1 MLKSGEGGN
10 SDMKLSRLKIR
21 NFRCFGQEQEIS
33 CDDLTTLIGNNSC
46 GKTAAL
52 HALLKLFS
60 ENSSD
65 RNLQR
70 SDFHLP
76 KDINPENMTN
86 QELSIE
92 AIFVFPELDEEDDDT
107 GKYIIPIFFEH
118 FVVQEADGI
127 PYLRIRLEA
136 SWEKGTSIDGSI
148 ESKINYILCSEET
161 EIDEAHKKSANRHD
175 LDKIRMI
182 YVPAV
187 RDPSKQ
193 LRNVSGTMMY
203 RIMEGINWSDETKDG
218 IKTKIEELNTAFVNE
233 TGVSIL
239 KTAIHEQWK
248 NYDSDYRYSNADIRF
263 NNTDIDSMMK
273 KSEVVFSPT
282 VTGREYGID
291 QMGDGLRS
299 LFYISMVDSML
310 EVEDEIRKEIE
321 IGKAKKAFNITPPIL
336 TIVAVEEPEN
346 HISPHLIGKLVNK
359 FEDISAKSNAQTIIA
374 SHSPAIVKRIDP
386 ESIRYLRMSTDELST
401 CVKTISFPSKEK
413 YEDRY
418 KYIKEAVQAYPEIYF
433 ARLVVFGEGDSE
445 EIIIPK
451 LLDIFGYNIDS
462 SGISVVP
469 LGGRHVNHFW
479 RLLNDLDIPFVTLLD
494 LDRERDGGGWGRIK
508 YTLKQLIAI
517 GKPKAELL
525 KIENGVM
532 KDEAL
537 NDMHTWSLEKDDK
550 ALLSWID
557 FLEKY
562 DIYFSAPLDLDFM
575 MLESFGD
582 SYKSILSKREGPYI
596 KATAEGEENKKI
608 VDIECDDPTDKDYLK
623 RIRNDVQNT
632 LKENGGDGITY
643 SQEQQQLMVWYN
655 YFFLNRGKPSTHFLA
670 LSKMNSEMLKDSAPD
685 VLKRLV
691 KRIEE
696 LVTANMDI

>member
-1 MLKSGEGGN
+1 MELLK
-10 SDMKLSRLKIR
+10 LKIH
-21 NFRCFGQEQEIS
+21 NFRCFGEDEQEIYF
-33 CDDLTTLIGNNSC
+33 DNLTTLIGNNSC

-52 HALLKLFS
+52 QALLKLFS

-76 KDINPENMTN
+76 KDTNPEDMIN
-86 QELSIE
+86 QELYIE
-92 AIFVFPELDEEDDDT
+92 AVFTFPELEEEGDA
-107 GKYIIPIFFEH
+107 GKFIIPIFFEH
-118 FVVQEADGI
+118 FVIQETGGI

-148 ESKINYILCSEET
+148 ESKIYYILCSEDT
-161 EIDEAHKKSANRHD
+161 EIDEIHKKSSNRHD

-193 LRNVSGTMMY
+193 LKNVSGTMMY
-203 RIMEGINWSDETKDG
+203 RIMEGINWSDETKDS
-218 IKTKIEELNTAFVNE
+218 IKVKIEELNSAFVKE
-233 TGVSIL
+233 AGVSIL
-239 KTAIHEQWK
+239 KTAIHDQWE

-263 NNTDIDSMMK
+263 NNTDMDSIMK

-282 VTGREYGID
+282 VIGREYGID
-291 QMGDGLRS
+291 EMGDGLRS

-310 EVEDEIRKEIE
+310 EVEDEIKKEIE
-321 IGKAKKAFNITPPIL
+321 SGKAKKAFNITPPIL

-346 HISPHLIGKLVNK
+346 HISPHLVGKLVNK
-359 FEDISAKSNAQTIIA
+359 LQDISAKGNAQTIIA

-386 ESIRYLRMSTDELST
+386 ESIRYLRMRTNDLST
-401 CVKTISFPSKEK
+401 YVRTICFPSKEK
-413 YEDRY
+413 YEDKY
-418 KYIKEAVQAYPEIYF
+418 KFIKEAVQAYPEIYF
-433 ARLVVFGEGDSE
+433 AKLVVFGEGDSE
-445 EIIIPK
+445 EIVISR
-451 LLDIFGYNIDS
+451 LLDIFGHNIDS

-469 LGGRHVNHFW
+469 LGGRYVNHFW
-479 RLLNDLDIPFVTLLD
+479 RLLNDLEIPYVTLLD

-508 YTLKQLIAI
+508 YVLKQLIAI
-517 GKPKAELL
+517 GIQKDKLLATNKGVLTDKELD
-525 KIENGVM
+525 K
-532 KDEAL
+532 
-537 NDMHTWSLEKDDK
+537 MHTWLLKKDGNT
-550 ALLSWID
+550 LQSWIN

-562 DIYFSAPLDLDFM
+562 DVYFSAPLDLDFM
-575 MLESFGD
+575 MLENFGD
-582 SYKSILSKREGPYI
+582 IYKSILSKKEGPYI
-596 KATAEGEENKKI
+596 KASEEGKENKKI
-608 VDIECDDPTDKDYLK
+608 IDIEYDDPSDSDYLD
-623 RIRNDVQNT
+623 RIKNDVKNT

-643 SQEQQQLMVWYN
+643 NHEQKQLMVWYN

-670 LSKMNSEMLKDSAPD
+670 LSRLSNEMLKDAAPE

-696 LVTANMDI
+696 LITDDMDS